1 MSLGDALGALRVTDL
16 ARIAPARTV
25 PPPPPGDVYRPD
37 GGTEHA
43 LDLARRAGHPAP
55 RVRALAATLGALDPG
70 TRRAVLDPLRRDAG
84 GGWSG
89 PRDRA
94 RVRPLEVGGSPARQ
108 TDATTCGSAVLA
120 LLAAAGD
127 PVLAL
132 WLATGLAPGET
143 APVPAPRPDGA
154 ARFRVLQQEVKRR
167 TNRAALG
174 PLPWPAAL
182 GTPPWGAAR
191 TARYADVRYVERVV
205 VGAGSELVVRSAL
218 VAAAR
223 GVPVPLFTGG
233 DLALGVATAVPR
245 HVVLLTDA
253 DPQARRCRV
262 YEPSSATVHDLDAA
276 HLLDGARSP
285 AVRHALG
292 GWPHVCWALLPAGR
306 QGWRAPTPGARME
319 VAATPVERAES
330 SGEESR

>member
-16 ARIAPARTV
+16 ARIAPARTM
-25 PPPPPGDVYRPD
+25 PPPPPGGVYRPD

-55 RVRALAATLGALDPG
+55 RVRALAATLGTLDPG
-70 TRRAVLDPLRRDAG
+70 TRRAAVDPLRRVG

-94 RVRPLEVGGSPARQ
+94 GVRPLEVGGAPARQ

-205 VGAGSELVVRSAL
+205 VGARSEPVVGAAL

-233 DLALGVATAVPR
+233 DLALGIATAVPR
-245 HVVLLTDA
+245 HVLLLTDA
-253 DPQARRCRV
+253 DARTRRCRV
-262 YEPSSATVHDLDAA
+262 YEPSAGTVHDLDAA
-276 HLLDGARSP
+276 SLLDGARTRD
-285 AVRHALG
+285 VLRALG
-292 GWPHVCWALLPAGR
+292 GWPHVCWALLPTGR
-306 QGWRAPTPGARME
+306 
-319 VAATPVERAES
+319 
-330 SGEESR
+330 

>member
-1 MSLGDALGALRVTDL
+1 MSLGDALGALRATDL
-16 ARIAPARTV
+16 ARIASARTV
-25 PPPPPGDVYRPD
+25 PPPPPGGVYRPD
-37 GGTEHA
+37 DGTEHA

-55 RVRALAATLGALDPG
+55 RVRALAATLGTLDPG
-70 TRRAVLDPLRRDAG
+70 TRRAVVDPLRRVVS

-89 PRDRA
+89 PRDPA
-94 RVRPLEVGGSPARQ
+94 SVRPLEVGGAPARQ

-132 WLATGLAPGET
+132 WLVTGLVPGET
-143 APVPAPRPDGA
+143 APVPAPLPEGA

-191 TARYADVRYVERVV
+191 TARYADLRYVERVV
-205 VGAGSELVVRSAL
+205 VGARSEQVVRAAL

-233 DLALGVATAVPR
+233 DLALGIATAVPR

-253 DPQARRCRV
+253 DARTRRCRV
-262 YEPSSATVHDLDAA
+262 YEPSAGTVHDLGAA
-276 HLLDGARSP
+276 SLLDGARTP
-285 AVRHALG
+285 DVLRALG
-292 GWPHVCWALLPAGR
+292 GWPHVCWALLPTGR
-306 QGWRAPTPGARME
+306 
-319 VAATPVERAES
+319 
-330 SGEESR
+330 

>member
-1 MSLGDALGALRVTDL
+1 MTVRGALGALRLTDL
-16 ARIAPARTV
+16 ARVAPARAL
-25 PPPPPGDVYRPD
+25 PAPPPGEVYRPD
-37 GGTEHA
+37 GGTGRA

-55 RVRALAATLGALDPG
+55 RVRALADTLAALDPG
-70 TRRAVLDPLRRDAG
+70 TRRSVVDPLGRTRPF
-84 GGWSG
+84 G
-89 PRDRA
+89 PRDRGA
-94 RVRPLEVGGSPARQ
+94 VRTLEVGGAAARQ

-120 LLAAAGD
+120 LVAAAGD

-132 WLATGLAPGET
+132 WLATGLEPGAT
-143 APVPAPRPDGA
+143 TVRASSPRPGGA
-154 ARFRVLQQEVKRR
+154 ARFRALQQEVKRR

-191 TARYADVRYVERVV
+191 AARHADVRYVDRVV
-205 VGAGSELVVRSAL
+205 VGRRGDTDPVIRSAL

-245 HVVLLTDA
+245 HVVLLTDVDA
-253 DPQARRCRV
+253 QARWCRV
-262 YEPSSATVHDLDAA
+262 YEPSSGTVHDLDPAS
-276 HLLDGARSP
+276 LLDGARSRE
-285 AVRHALG
+285 VRRALG

-306 QGWRAPTPGARME
+306 AGEALRPAR
-319 VAATPVERAES
+319 
-330 SGEESR
+330 G

>member
-1 MSLGDALGALRVTDL
+1 MTVPGALGALRVTDL
-16 ARIAPARTV
+16 ARVVPARAV
-25 PPPPPGDVYRPD
+25 PPPPPGAVYRPD
-37 GGTEHA
+37 GGTERA
-43 LDLARRAGHPAP
+43 LDLARRAGHPVA
-55 RVRALAATLGALDPG
+55 RVRALAATLDALDPR
-70 TRRAVLDPLRRDAG
+70 TRRSVVDPLRRTTTGPSG
-84 GGWSG
+84 G
-89 PRDRA
+89 RA
-94 RVRPLEVGGSPARQ
+94 RVRPLEVGGAPARQ

-132 WLATGLAPGET
+132 WLATGLSPGE
-143 APVPAPRPDGA
+143 AAAAVPPPRADGA
-154 ARFRVLQQEVKRR
+154 ARFRALQQEVKRR

-191 TARYADVRYVERVV
+191 TARYADARYAERVV
-205 VGAGSELVVRSAL
+205 VGARSDQVVRSAL

-253 DPQARRCRV
+253 DAPARRCRV
-262 YEPSSATVHDLDAA
+262 YEPSSGTVHDLDAA

-285 AVRHALG
+285 AVRRALG

-306 QGWRAPTPGARME
+306 QGWRAPTRGARME
-319 VAATPVERAES
+319 VAATSVERAES